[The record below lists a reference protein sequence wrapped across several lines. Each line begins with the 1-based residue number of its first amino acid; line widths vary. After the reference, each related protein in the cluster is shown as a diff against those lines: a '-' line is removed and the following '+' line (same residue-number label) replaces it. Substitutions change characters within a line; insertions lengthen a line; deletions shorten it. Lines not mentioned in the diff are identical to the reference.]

1 MVRIQIK
8 FTDDAV
14 VLVNAF
20 QNRVVND
27 GGIFEAFDCCTSI
40 LESLGING
48 GTGGYLD
55 VKDST
60 AFPLNFSIG
69 DIRDISKRTGSFS
82 KTITLVGNSN
92 NNNLLNHYYDVNIQA
107 GTFDINQLTSCDV
120 IQDGIPVMINATLQL
135 ISIKKS
141 QLTSAYEQIVEYE
154 VLVKENRGTFFTDIS
169 NKYLTDIDF
178 SDLDHE
184 VTAPIVIA
192 TFNNTV
198 ADSYKYVMPFNI
210 DNQYQLN
217 WFKPAIYAKVY
228 FDRIFID
235 AGYSYDWADLL
246 DARFDKLLIPYNGDQ
261 NIIDWSD
268 YKVMAENRIWDH
280 TILQLTDTTNII
292 TQLSGFDTV
301 TTGWTEVLDP
311 ANIFDPSN
319 GEYTTPQW
327 VGINSG
333 ESYQYQATVAGEVSL
348 NVTRKCVIPS
358 GNFPLPVV
366 SYRYKPYLRVM
377 VGTAVNIKCY
387 GQSIDLPVLGVY
399 DVGLLP
405 ILSFNQVFTF
415 NATTDGSG
423 GINYN
428 EVQIVQAGVDVFRVL
443 NDGSESNTLNI
454 FGSNNI
460 PWQKFT
466 GSGSWSPPQIILD
479 IAAIDLTIR
488 PSDNIPLNSGI
499 TTMNSFIPEK
509 IKQSDFIKSI
519 FMMYNL
525 YATSDPQSETN
536 LILIHRDEYY
546 DSGKAVDWTNKLMKD
561 KEQSIIF
568 IPELNN
574 KKLRLTYKAD
584 TDSPNTVYTDVTKE
598 VYGQAEV
605 TFENEYV
612 KGIDVKEL
620 IFSPTPV
627 QPTIFAA
634 FLPLLNGASPKTNIR
649 ILYDNGEVIAQNV
662 VINHGYGDTTD
673 TNGAYPYLS
682 HFGGPSPTNPEFDI
696 NFAPCQYY
704 YYQVSQNT
712 NNNLYNSY
720 WRRTVAQ
727 INGGKLLTAYF
738 LLNEVDIQLMELNDK
753 IRIDNSWW
761 SINKV
766 IDYNANNL
774 QPTKVEL
781 ISLET
786 EIDLPAFF
794 SGTILPVGPGSGD
807 QTISILGGYNDE
819 TNVTTDNKNAIIIGS
834 GNTVGDG
841 LKTLVVG
848 NGHNVD
854 QDGVVTTNLRV
865 TGTIN
870 DRPVSEMLPTY
881 TKYVAL
887 ISQVTTNAPTVIELE
902 NSIGPIVWTRS
913 AVGVYHGTLVGAF
926 TTSKT
931 TTTLSNVTADNIVRI
946 INDNDTIFIR
956 TSNLHSPTA
965 VLQDTNLVNNTI
977 EIRVY
982 E

>member
-1 MVRIQIK
+1 MVRIQLK
-8 FTDDAV
+8 FIDDAV

-20 QNRVVND
+20 QKRVVND
-27 GGIFEAFDCCTSI
+27 GGVFEAFDCCTSI

-184 VTAPIVIA
+184 VTAPIVIS
-192 TFNNTV
+192 TFDNTV

-210 DNQYQLN
+210 DEQYQLN

-228 FDRIFID
+228 FDRIFTD
-235 AGYSYDWADLL
+235 AGYSYDWADLQE
-246 DARFDKLLIPYNGDQ
+246 ARFDKLLIPYNGDQ

-268 YKVMAENRIWDH
+268 AKVV
-280 TILQLTDTTNII
+280 TDGVFSFTKTY
-292 TQLSGFDTV
+292 TAQQLSFNTPINS
-301 TTGWTEVLDP
+301 GWTEVSDP
-311 ANIFDPSN
+311 SNLFDPSN

-327 VGINSG
+327 TGANAG
-333 ESYQYQATVAGEVSL
+333 QSYQYQATITGTVQLENTTASNIKMSSNNPTKAYVPFFA
-348 NVTRKCVIPS
+348 VK
-358 GNFPLPVV
+358 
-366 SYRYKPYLRVM
+366 
-377 VGTAVNIKCY
+377 VGTQINAKC
-387 GQSIDLPVLGVY
+387 QSSS
-399 DVGLLP
+399 GLIVTYSQASP
-405 ILSFNQVFTF
+405 FPANSLSSTYTFTEVFTF

-423 GINYN
+423 GIDYADI
-428 EVQIVQAGVDVFRVL
+428 QIVQAGVDFLGVSAQGIDF
-443 NDGSESNTLNI
+443 
-454 FGSNNI
+454 NN
-460 PWQKFT
+460 QQYVY
-466 GSGSWSPPQIILD
+466 WSTTAGVPTTPPDIILNLTS
-479 IAAIDLTIR
+479 IDLTIR

-627 QPTIFAA
+627 QPTSFGA

-649 ILYDNGEVIAQNV
+649 ILYDNGQLTAQDVN
-662 VINHGYGDTTD
+662 ILSGYDTVTA
-673 TNGAYPYLS
+673 TGGKYPYLS
-682 HFGGPSPTNPEFDI
+682 HFGGASPFNPEFDI

-704 YYQVSQNT
+704 YYQVAQNT

-766 IDYNANNL
+766 IDYNANYL

-786 EIDLPAFF
+786 EIDLPTFF
-794 SGTILPVGPGSGD
+794 GGTILPVGPGKGD
-807 QTISILGGYNDE
+807 QTVSILDGYNNE

-834 GNTVGDG
+834 GNVVGDG
-841 LKTLVVG
+841 LRALVVG
-848 NGHNVD
+848 DGLTVENNGIA
-854 QDGVVTTNLRV
+854 TTNLTV
-865 TGTIN
+865 TNTIN
-870 DRPVSEMLPTY
+870 GRAVSEMLPTY

-887 ISQVTTNAPTVIELE
+887 ITQSGTNDPTVIELE
-902 NSIGPIVWTRS
+902 NSIGPIVWTRT
-913 AVGVYHGTLVGAF
+913 AVGNYEGTLAGAF
-926 TTSKT
+926 TLNKT
-931 TTTLSNVTADNIVRI
+931 YSTLSQVASDSIALVYAKNVNTIKI
-946 INDNDTIFIR
+946 DT
-956 TSNLHSPTA
+956 TNLHSPIA
-965 VLQDTNLVNNTI
+965 AHHDSHLSNNTI

>member
-1 MVRIQIK
+1 MVRIQLK

-27 GGIFEAFDCCTSI
+27 GGVFEAFDCCTST
-40 LESLGING
+40 LKSLGING

-184 VTAPIVIA
+184 VTAPIVIS
-192 TFNNTV
+192 TFDNTV

-210 DNQYQLN
+210 DEQYQLN

-228 FDRIFID
+228 FDRIFTD

-268 YKVMAENRIWDH
+268 YKVVAENASFSH
-280 TILQLTDTTNII
+280 TETYANANQVSFNTPI
-292 TQLSGFDTV
+292 
-301 TTGWTEVLDP
+301 TTGWTEVSDP
-311 ANIFDPSN
+311 ANIFDPST

-327 VGINSG
+327 TAVNAGQ
-333 ESYQYQATVAGEVSL
+333 SYQYQATITGTVKLENTTAEDLYTIPIGNNSPNARIYRPFFQAQIDGTNNAACFSANGLQIDYTSASKFLAGTFS
-348 NVTRKCVIPS
+348 NT
-358 GNFPLPVV
+358 
-366 SYRYKPYLRVM
+366 Y
-377 VGTAVNIKCY
+377 
-387 GQSIDLPVLGVY
+387 
-399 DVGLLP
+399 
-405 ILSFNQVFTF
+405 SFTEVFTF

-423 GINYN
+423 GIDYN
-428 EVQIVQAGVDVFRVL
+428 DVQIVMGGVGIIELQANGTFSTIAT
-443 NDGSESNTLNI
+443 NTYWAYGSD
-454 FGSNNI
+454 I
-460 PWQKFT
+460 PA
-466 GSGSWSPPQIILD
+466 PNAPDIILD
-479 IAAIDLTIR
+479 ITSIDLTIR

-627 QPTIFAA
+627 QPTSFGA

-649 ILYDNGEVIAQNV
+649 ILYDNGEVVAQNV
-662 VINHGYGDTTD
+662 VINHGYGDTTP

-682 HFGGPSPTNPEFDI
+682 HFGGPNPFNPELDI

-704 YYQVSQNT
+704 YYQVAQNT

-766 IDYNANNL
+766 IDYNANYL

-786 EIDLPAFF
+786 EIDLPNFF
-794 SGTILPVGPGSGD
+794 GGTILPVGPGSGY
-807 QTISILGGYNDE
+807 QTKSILDGYNDE

-841 LKTLVVG
+841 LRALVVG
-848 NGHNVD
+848 
-854 QDGVVTTNLRV
+854 DGLSIENDGIATTNITV
-865 TGTIN
+865 TNTIN
-870 DRPVSEMLPTY
+870 GRAANDMLRNY
-881 TKYVAL
+881 ERYIAL
-887 ISQVTTNAPTVIELE
+887 ITQTSTSAPTVIELE
-902 NSIGPIVWTRS
+902 NTIGPIVWSRKTTGEYS
-913 AVGVYHGTLVGAF
+913 GTLSGAF
-926 TTSKT
+926 TANKT
-931 TTTLSNVTADNIVRI
+931 YATISNALADGIVMISTTASDINII
-946 INDNDTIFIR
+946 T
-956 TSNLHSPTA
+956 TNLHSPIA
-965 VLQDTNLVNNTI
+965 VAHDGHLNNNTL

>member
-1 MVRIQIK
+1 MVRIQLK

-20 QNRVVND
+20 QKRVVND
-27 GGIFEAFDCCTSI
+27 GGVFEAFDCCTSI

-192 TFNNTV
+192 TFDNTV

-210 DNQYQLN
+210 DEQYQLN

-228 FDRIFID
+228 FDRIFTD
-235 AGYSYDWADLL
+235 AGYSYDWADLQE
-246 DARFDKLLIPYNGDQ
+246 ARFDKLLIPYNGDQ

-268 YKVMAENRIWDH
+268 AKVVAEKAAFKEIKTQ
-280 TILQLTDTTNII
+280 TILATANWTALTQFPMEARD
-292 TQLSGFDTV
+292 L
-301 TTGWTEVLDP
+301 TTGWSETLD
-311 ANIFDPSN
+311 AQNLFNTTN
-319 GEYTTPQW
+319 GQYTTPQW
-327 VGINSG
+327 VGIGSG
-333 ESYQYQATVAGEVSL
+333 ESYIYEVTMAGELSLNFNTSVRLYPDGIAAYRVFLRVKVQGYGNVKCYLPDLIYSDDVNYFATPTVASL
-348 NVTRKCVIPS
+348 
-358 GNFPLPVV
+358 
-366 SYRYKPYLRVM
+366 
-377 VGTAVNIKCY
+377 GT
-387 GQSIDLPVLGVY
+387 
-399 DVGLLP
+399 
-405 ILSFNQVFTF
+405 FNHIFTF
-415 NATTDGSG
+415 NATTDGIGGG
-423 GINYN
+423 GIDINDI
-428 EVQIVQAGVDVFRVL
+428 QIIQIGVDVV
-443 NDGSESNTLNI
+443 NTFSVSGDIYNTFVYWQPQTGTTPQTPNI
-454 FGSNNI
+454 D
-460 PWQKFT
+460 
-466 GSGSWSPPQIILD
+466 LD
-479 IAAIDLTIR
+479 ITSFDVTIR

-627 QPTIFAA
+627 QPTVFGA
-634 FLPLLNGASPKTNIR
+634 FLPLLNGAAPKTNIR

-662 VINHGYGDTTD
+662 IINHGYGSTTN

-682 HFGGPSPTNPEFDI
+682 HFGGPSPFNPEFDI

-704 YYQVSQNT
+704 YYQVAQNT

-766 IDYNANNL
+766 IDYNANYL

-807 QTISILGGYNDE
+807 QTVSILDGYNDE

-841 LKTLVVG
+841 LKALVVG
-848 NGHNVD
+848 NGLSIENN
-854 QDGVVTTNLRV
+854 GIATNNLKVTD
-865 TGTIN
+865 TIN
-870 DRPVSEMLPTY
+870 GRPVSEMLPTY

-887 ISQVTTNAPTVIELE
+887 ISQVTTNAPTVIVLE

-926 TTSKT
+926 TTNKT
-931 TTTLSNVTADNIVRI
+931 TTTISNVVADGIVRI
-946 INDNDTIFIR
+946 INDNDIVYVR

-965 VLQDTNLVNNTI
+965 ALHDTHLVNNTI

>member
-1 MVRIQIK
+1 MVRIQLK
-8 FTDDAV
+8 FIDDAV

-20 QNRVVND
+20 QKRVVND
-27 GGIFEAFDCCTSI
+27 GGVFEAFDCCTSI

-184 VTAPIVIA
+184 VTAPIVIS
-192 TFNNTV
+192 TFDNTV

-210 DNQYQLN
+210 DEQYQLN

-228 FDRIFID
+228 FDRIFTD
-235 AGYSYDWADLL
+235 AGYSYDWADLQE
-246 DARFDKLLIPYNGDQ
+246 ARFDKLLIPYNGDQ

-268 YKVMAENRIWDH
+268 AKVV
-280 TILQLTDTTNII
+280 TDGVFSFTKTY
-292 TQLSGFDTV
+292 TAQQLSFNTPINS
-301 TTGWTEVLDP
+301 GWTEVSDP
-311 ANIFDPSN
+311 SNLFDPSN

-327 VGINSG
+327 TGANAG
-333 ESYQYQATVAGEVSL
+333 QSYQYQATITGTVQLENTTASNIKMSSNNPTKAYVPFFA
-348 NVTRKCVIPS
+348 VK
-358 GNFPLPVV
+358 
-366 SYRYKPYLRVM
+366 
-377 VGTAVNIKCY
+377 VGTQINAKC
-387 GQSIDLPVLGVY
+387 QSSS
-399 DVGLLP
+399 GLIVTYSQASP
-405 ILSFNQVFTF
+405 FPANSLSSTYTFTEVFTF

-423 GINYN
+423 GIDYADI
-428 EVQIVQAGVDVFRVL
+428 QIVQAGVDFLGVSAQGIDF
-443 NDGSESNTLNI
+443 
-454 FGSNNI
+454 NN
-460 PWQKFT
+460 QQYVY
-466 GSGSWSPPQIILD
+466 WSTTAGVPTTPPDIILNLTS
-479 IAAIDLTIR
+479 IDLTIR

-499 TTMNSFIPEK
+499 TTMDSFIPEK

-627 QPTIFAA
+627 QPTSFGA
-634 FLPLLNGASPKTNIR
+634 FLPLLNGAAPKTNIR
-649 ILYDNGEVIAQNV
+649 ILYDNGQLTAQDVN
-662 VINHGYGDTTD
+662 ILSGYDTVTA
-673 TNGAYPYLS
+673 TGGKYPYLS
-682 HFGGPSPTNPEFDI
+682 HFGGANPFNPEFDI

-704 YYQVSQNT
+704 YYQVAQNT

-766 IDYNANNL
+766 IDYNANYL

-786 EIDLPAFF
+786 EIDLPTFF
-794 SGTILPVGPGSGD
+794 GGTILPVGPGKGD
-807 QTISILGGYNDE
+807 QTVSILDGYNNE

-834 GNTVGDG
+834 GNVVGDG
-841 LKTLVVG
+841 LRALVVG
-848 NGHNVD
+848 DGLTVENNGIA
-854 QDGVVTTNLRV
+854 TTNLTV
-865 TGTIN
+865 TNTIN
-870 DRPVSEMLPTY
+870 GRAVSEMLPTY

-887 ISQVTTNAPTVIELE
+887 ITQSGTNDPTVIELE
-902 NSIGPIVWTRS
+902 NSIGPIVWTRT
-913 AVGVYHGTLVGAF
+913 AVGNYEGTLAGAF
-926 TTSKT
+926 TLDKT
-931 TTTLSNVTADNIVRI
+931 YSTLSQVATNSIALVYAKNVNTIKI
-946 INDNDTIFIR
+946 DT
-956 TSNLHSPTA
+956 TNLHSPIA
-965 VLQDTNLVNNTI
+965 AHHDSHLINNTI